1 MIKKMSIVDVMF
13 GINQKIN
20 NYYLAKLAVSSFL
33 YPYTSKEDK
42 TIEYMAK
49 LCISFSTDIYKLTEE
64 LQMKPPD
71 ANKIIELY
79 YFSMFVICMAYYEIK
94 NIKIFYPLVKM
105 NRTVRGLGGRVIWH
119 IVNKYREGNWTAIWH
134 DPLPIGYLKMKEY
147 EKYFPDGTNYMFD
160 LLYVSYLSGGLH
172 YNEKEYTKYEE
183 DNESFSLRMT
193 ELYHQ
198 FYANCLDTFE
208 LFK

>member
-1 MIKKMSIVDVMF
+1 M
-13 GINQKIN
+13 
-20 NYYLAKLAVSSFL
+20 
-33 YPYTSKEDK
+33 K
-42 TIEYMAK
+42 T
-49 LCISFSTDIYKLTEE
+49 
-64 LQMKPPD
+64 PD

-147 EKYFPDGTNYMFD
+147 EKYFQ
-160 LLYVSYLSGGLH
+160 
-172 YNEKEYTKYEE
+172 
-183 DNESFSLRMT
+183 T
-193 ELYHQ
+193 ELII
-198 FYANCLDTFE
+198 CLIYYMLAICLAVCIIMKKNT
-208 LFK
+208 LNMKKIMKALV